1 MALRPVFIP
10 DFSGYP
16 YFKSV
21 NVEFQ
26 WFSGFSRTQA
36 MRTIDSLHEAAE
48 RQGIFPVLEIS
59 SKSASALGVSLSA
72 FDLSLTTSE
81 REAMSVEC
89 AYQGS
94 KVFENGGPYHDLY
107 AVSSR
112 EAKSDPRLRNSGEVI
127 SFEFLGQSF
136 PIEPQTAFYNW
147 LYITA
152 LSQKDPPVAQELK
165 QFKGF
170 SDIAFNPK
178 RSINC
183 QARAVAVFVALNQSV
198 PDEMP
203 HLANWDSHM
212 EILTGAKKLSPVEP
226 ALRQLGLP
234 LEDVRDPHPPPVSKS
249 KRE

>member
-1 MALRPVFIP
+1 MAIRPVFIP
-10 DFSGYP
+10 DFSGSP

-21 NVEFQ
+21 NIEFQ
-26 WFSGFSRTQA
+26 WFSGFSRTQS
-36 MRTIDSLHEAAE
+36 MKTIDSLHEAAE

-72 FDLSLTTSE
+72 FELSLTTSE
-81 REAMSVEC
+81 RGAMNVEC

-94 KVFENGGPYHDLY
+94 KVFEDGGPYHDLY

-112 EAKSDPRLRNSGEVI
+112 EAKKDARLRNSGEVVA
-127 SFEFLGQSF
+127 FDFLGQSF
-136 PIEPQTAFYNW
+136 QIKPRTAFYNW

-152 LSQKDPPVAQELK
+152 LSQMDPPVVQELK
-165 QFKGF
+165 QFEGF

-183 QARAVAVFVALNQSV
+183 QARAVAVFVALNQSI
-198 PDEMP
+198 PDAMP
-203 HLANWDSHM
+203 ALANWNSYM

-226 ALRQLGLP
+226 ALRQLSLP
-234 LEDVRDPHPPPVSKS
+234 LDDVRDAHPPPTSKL